1 LDLSQLLDI
10 AHPVLIFRV
19 MYGTPWHTSNPQES
33 MNTEQKIT
41 SPEQIERPGDGGKVV
56 FTNGCFDI
64 LHPGHVD
71 YLERARSMGACLVVG
86 LNSDASVRRL
96 KGALRPIN
104 DQQSRARV
112 LAALACVDFVIL
124 FEEDTPLELIKKVRP
139 DVLVKGGDWSVDR
152 IVGRDVVEAAGG
164 TVCSIPLLTGYST
177 TGTVE
182 RIVAMHGSVGN
193 G

>member
-1 LDLSQLLDI
+1 
-10 AHPVLIFRV
+10 
-19 MYGTPWHTSNPQES
+19 
-33 MNTEQKIT
+33 MNTEQKII
-41 SPEQIERPGDGGKVV
+41 SPEQIARPGGKVV

-64 LHPGHVD
+64 IHPGHVD
-71 YLERARSMGACLVVG
+71 YLERARSMGSCLVVG

-96 KGALRPIN
+96 KGALRPVN

-112 LAALACVDFVIL
+112 LAALACVDFVII
-124 FEEDTPLELIKKVRP
+124 FDEDTPLELIRKVSP

-152 IVGRDVVEAAGG
+152 IVGREVVEAAGG
-164 TVCSIPLLTGYST
+164 TVCSIPLLAGYST

-182 RIVAMHGSVGN
+182 RIVAMHQRGGN

>member
-1 LDLSQLLDI
+1 
-10 AHPVLIFRV
+10 
-19 MYGTPWHTSNPQES
+19 M
-33 MNTEQKIT
+33 
-41 SPEQIERPGDGGKVV
+41 

-64 LHPGHVD
+64 IHPGHVD
-71 YLERARSMGACLVVG
+71 YLERARSMGSCLVVG

-96 KGALRPIN
+96 KGALRPVN

-112 LAALACVDFVIL
+112 LAALACVDFVII
-124 FEEDTPLELIKKVRP
+124 FDEDTPLELIRKVRP

-152 IVGRDVVEAAGG
+152 IVGREVVEAAGG
-164 TVCSIPLLTGYST
+164 MVCSIPLLDGYST

-182 RIVAMHGSVGN
+182 RIVAMHQRGGN

>member
-1 LDLSQLLDI
+1 
-10 AHPVLIFRV
+10 
-19 MYGTPWHTSNPQES
+19 
-33 MNTEQKIT
+33 MNSEQKIT
-41 SPEQIERPGDGGKVV
+41 TPEKIARPRGKVV

-64 LHPGHVD
+64 IHPGHVD

-96 KGALRPIN
+96 KGELRPVN
-104 DQQSRARV
+104 DQHSRARV
-112 LAALACVDFVIL
+112 LAALACVDYVVI
-124 FEEDTPLELIKKVRP
+124 FEEDTPFELIGKIRP

-152 IVGRDVVEAAGG
+152 IVGREIVEAAGG
-164 TVCSIPLLTGYST
+164 EVCSIPLLAGYST

-182 RIVAMHGSVGN
+182 RIVALHRSGGN